1 MAQGVG
7 DAVRSGAAIIAA
19 VSAPRKHL
27 AVSLIAF
34 VATVFTACGSTPQAQ
49 TPPAPGQVTWSAPSN
64 PLELTVSAG
73 LQPETKETLL
83 FHVHAHLDVFIDGQA
98 VLVPA
103 GIGINISDPAV
114 QHGQWNGDPA
124 YGGIAGCSQPCI
136 SPLHTHDES
145 GVIHTES
152 ANSTPNRL
160 GQFFTE
166 WNVAL
171 SGVCVGEYCS
181 PATPIAVY
189 VDGQRYSGNLADI
202 SLTNR
207 KEIAVV
213 IGSAP
218 KQIPSSFPSWAPG

>member
-1 MAQGVG
+1 MS
-7 DAVRSGAAIIAA
+7 R
-19 VSAPRKHL
+19 RL
-27 AVSLIAF
+27 AVLLTALA
-34 VATVFTACGSTPQAQ
+34 ATALVACGSTPQAQ
-49 TPPAPGQVTWSAPSN
+49 TPPTAGQSIWAAPNN

-73 LQPETKETLL
+73 LKPEPKETLH
-83 FHVHAHLDVFIDGQA
+83 FHVHAHLDVFIDGQP

-103 GIGINISDPAV
+103 GIGININDPAV
-114 QHGQWNGDPA
+114 QHGQWNGDPS
-124 YGGIAGCSQPCI
+124 YGGIAGCAQPCI

-145 GVIHTES
+145 GVLHTES

-166 WNVAL
+166 WNVPMTAT
-171 SGVCVGEYCS
+171 CVGQYCA
-181 PATPIAVY
+181 PATPIQVY
-189 VDGQRYSGNLADI
+189 VNGQRSSGNPADI
-202 SLTNR
+202 SLTDR

>member
-1 MAQGVG
+1 MPMTLPIRLSAK
-7 DAVRSGAAIIAA
+7 SIIAPMTD
-19 VSAPRKHL
+19 SPRQL
-27 AVSLIAF
+27 AVLLAVL
-34 VATVFTACGSTPQAQ
+34 VATVLAACGSTAQ
-49 TPPAPGQVTWSAPSN
+49 SQPTPATGQLIWAAPGN
-64 PLELTVSAG
+64 PLELTVNAG
-73 LQPETKETLL
+73 LQPEKKETLN
-83 FHVHAHLDVFIDGQA
+83 FHVHAHLDVLIDGSP

-114 QHGQWNGDPA
+114 QHGQWNGGPSH
-124 YGGIAGCSQPCI
+124 GGIAGCAQPCI

-166 WNVAL
+166 WNVPL
-171 SGVCVGEYCS
+171 SDACVGQYCK
-181 PATPIAVY
+181 PATPIVVY
-189 VDGQRYSGNLADI
+189 VNGDRYSGNPADI
-202 SLTNR
+202 SLTDR

-218 KQIPSSFPSWAPG
+218 KQIPGSFPSWAPG